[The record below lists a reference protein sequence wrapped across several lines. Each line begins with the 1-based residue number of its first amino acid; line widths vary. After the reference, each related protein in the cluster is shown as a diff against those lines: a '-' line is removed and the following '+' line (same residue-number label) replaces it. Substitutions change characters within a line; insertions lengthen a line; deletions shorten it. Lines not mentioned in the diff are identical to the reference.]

1 MLRAASGALGLAVLA
16 AYNAAAA
23 SLRSGGRW
31 SCLLRVSGRAVRF
44 TSPFVREFKK

>member
-1 MLRAASGALGLAVLA
+1 MLRAAFGPVGLTLSA